1 MGNSPHSLVPPSQ
14 QAAEVREQHCL
25 KLARVRVRMQPAD
38 SAVGSQLADALS
50 TAAGSV
56 QSAGSEE
63 RCCHQYQARMESS
76 AGLRGLQRTCQHQR
90 ICLLWKNVARYLN
103 IIPHK
108 NPDAPIELKDE
119 LPTRI
124 CSQLTSVLL
133 QTSLKIS
140 RSAKSLLQIWSIMRI
155 SPTRV
160 HLPKTPSTANLVH
173 KTSRTTPED
182 PCGKH

>member
-1 MGNSPHSLVPPSQ
+1 
-14 QAAEVREQHCL
+14 
-25 KLARVRVRMQPAD
+25 MQPAD

-63 RCCHQYQARMESS
+63 RCCHQYQARMKSS
-76 AGLRGLQRTCQHQR
+76 ASLRGLQRTCQHQHVY
-90 ICLLWKNVARYLN
+90 LLGKIVISLSSH
-103 IIPHK
+103 IK
-108 NPDAPIELKDE
+108 NPDAPTELKDE

-133 QTSLKIS
+133 QTSLKTS

-155 SPTRV
+155 SPTRG
-160 HLPKTPSTANLVH
+160 HLPKTPSIANLAH
-173 KTSRTTPED
+173 KTSHTAPED
-182 PCGKH
+182 PSEHH